1 MNRITKL
8 RNGYKAGMNPLSNR
22 RDGPIRYALV
32 GLGNIAQV
40 AVLPG
45 FLNAKSNS
53 ELVAFVTDDPKKAK
67 QLSRKYKV
75 PHTYNYSQYRECLES
90 GEVDAVYIA
99 LPNSMHHEFTVRAAE
114 AGVHVLCE
122 KPLAVDEIECEE
134 MIQACD
140 RNNVKLMAAYRLHFE
155 RCNLEAIQIVKSGQI
170 GEPRYFNSTFSM
182 QVKEGVRTRSEK
194 GGGTLYDVG
203 VYCINA
209 ARYLF
214 QADPYMAFAFS
225 SKGQDRRFTEIDEM
239 TAATLRFPGKRLA
252 SFTCSFGAANTATY
266 EVIGTKG
273 TMRVVS
279 GYEYSVP
286 ATIELK
292 VGEKTT
298 RRRFAKRD
306 QFGPEIA
313 YFSDCILT
321 GRTPEPSGQ
330 EGLIDVHI
338 VRSLYESACTG
349 RAVELANF
357 PRHPRPS
364 LRQEIHFPA
373 VKALLQIHTQSPHK

>member
-1 MNRITKL
+1 MTKL
-8 RNGYKAGMNPLSNR
+8 RNGDKPAPNPLNSNSKER
-22 RDGPIRYALV
+22 VRYALV

-45 FLNAKSNS
+45 FLNAISNS
-53 ELVAFVTDDPKKAK
+53 ELVALVSDDPKKAK
-67 QLSRKYKV
+67 RLSRKYKV
-75 PHTYNYSQYRECLES
+75 QHTYGYAQYDECLQS
-90 GEVDAVYIA
+90 GGVDAVYIA
-99 LPNSMHHEFTVRAAE
+99 LPNDMHHEFTIRAAE

-122 KPLAVDEIECEE
+122 KPLATDEIECEE
-134 MIQACD
+134 MIQACE

-155 RCNLEAIQIVKSGQI
+155 RGNLEAIQIIKSGKI

-182 QVKEGVRTRSEK
+182 QVKQGVRTQGEK

-225 SKGQDRRFTEIDEM
+225 TKGHDKRFTEIDEM
-239 TAATLRFPGKRLA
+239 TAAILRFPGKKLA

-273 TMRVVS
+273 TVRVIS

-286 ATIELK
+286 ATMELK

-313 YFSDCILT
+313 YFSDCILK
-321 GRTPEPSGQ
+321 GHTPEPSGQ
-330 EGLIDVHI
+330 EGLIDVHV

-349 RAVELANF
+349 RAVELAHF

-364 LRQEIHFPA
+364 LDQEIHFPE
-373 VKALLQIHTQSPHK
+373 VKPLLQIHTKSPHK